1 MKSLKR
7 FSSGISNKQVG
18 EALELSERTTV
29 ENHRN
34 SAYKKLSVSNLND
47 LKEDFA
53 SFFYCGQ
60 DSPALCSLMNQFQ
73 GKVKSPRWRGL
84 G

>member
-7 FSSGISNKQVG
+7 FSRGLSNKQVG
-18 EALELSERTTV
+18 EALELSERTV

-34 SAYKKLSVSNLND
+34 SVYKKLNGSNPND

-53 SFFYCGQ
+53 SFFNCGQ
-60 DSPALCSLMNQFQ
+60 DSPALCSLMNHVQ
-73 GKVKSPRWRGL
+73 GAVKSPQWRGL